1 MISSVSYPLTV
12 FYDASCPMCA
22 SEMHALRDLDSQGRL
37 TLVDCSAADFR
48 ASQYLN
54 EGVSRDALMNLIHA
68 RDASGQWLIGIDCFE
83 AVYRAAGLEG
93 AARIWGSPKLRWVL
107 ATLYPWIARHRQLL
121 SRLGINAVI
130 RHAIPKPALTGGC
143 QDASCRSG
151 RR

>member
-1 MISSVSYPLTV
+1 MISPVSYPLTV

-22 SEMHALRDLDSQGRL
+22 SEMYALRDLDSQGRL

-48 ASQYLN
+48 ASQYLD
-54 EGVSRDALMNLIHA
+54 EGVTRDALMNLIHA
-68 RDASGQWLIGIDCFE
+68 RDASGRWLIGIDCFE

-93 AARIWGSPKLRWVL
+93 AARIWGSPKLRRVL
-107 ATLYPWIARHRQLL
+107 TTLYPWIARHRQIL

-130 RHAIPKPALTGGC
+130 RHSIPKPALTGGC